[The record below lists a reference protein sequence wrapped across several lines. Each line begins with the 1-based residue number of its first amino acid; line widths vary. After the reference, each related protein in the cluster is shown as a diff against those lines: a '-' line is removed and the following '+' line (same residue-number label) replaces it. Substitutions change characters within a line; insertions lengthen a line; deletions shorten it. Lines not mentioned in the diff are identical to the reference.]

1 MSLAEKQKQ
10 ASPLMIIIAFA
21 TVYIVWGSTY
31 FFIAK
36 AVAHI
41 PPFILGALRFI
52 AAGLLLLLWCAL
64 KKEKLFNL
72 QQIKHASITGI
83 MLLFV
88 GTGAVIW
95 VEKTLP
101 SSLVGVLIASQALWI
116 VLLDKANWKVNFTS
130 RNTIIGLVIGFAGV
144 VLLFIESVS
153 GVVSDSDA
161 GSGALVISFLI
172 LLIGMLSWS
181 SGSIYS
187 KKHSTGSTTVN
198 SAWQM
203 LVAGL
208 VFIPASF
215 INKEWAGFDWQAVPA
230 EAWLSTLYLVVFG
243 SLAAFSAYVWLLS
256 VRPVT
261 QVSTHVYVNPV
272 VAVLLGVLFA
282 GEHMSGLQLAGLA
295 VILTSVLLINLSKYR
310 KSKSV
315 PGESK
320 PSNATGKAMLAGA
333 GKQAVCTE

>member
-10 ASPLMIIIAFA
+10 ASPLLIFVAFA

-41 PPFILGALRFI
+41 PPFMLGALRFI
-52 AAGLLLLLWCAL
+52 IAGVLLLLWCVIR
-64 KKEKLFNL
+64 KEKIFNPT
-72 QQIKHASITGI
+72 QIKHASITGVL
-83 MLLFV
+83 LLFV

-95 VEKTLP
+95 VEKTMP
-101 SSLVGVLIASQALWI
+101 SSLVGVLIASQALWF
-116 VLLDKANWKVNFTS
+116 VLLDKPNWKTNLS
-130 RNTIIGLVIGFAGV
+130 NRNTVAGLLIGFGGVILLMYESAADVIAGHGA
-144 VLLFIESVS
+144 VS
-153 GVVSDSDA
+153 GLS
-161 GSGALVISFLI
+161 LLI
-172 LLIGMLSWS
+172 LLIGMWSWAG
-181 SGSIYS
+181 GSLYS
-187 KKHSTGSTTVN
+187 KKKSTGSTTVN

-203 LVAGL
+203 LAAGL
-208 VFIPASF
+208 VFLPASLL
-215 INKEWAGFDWQAVPA
+215 NKEWAGFDWQAVPA
-230 EAWLSTLYLVVFG
+230 SSWLATAYLVVFG

-295 VILTSVLLINLSKYR
+295 VILASVLLINLAKYR
-310 KSKSV
+310 KTPDNNNHTQAPASKSSM
-315 PGESK
+315 PL
-320 PSNATGKAMLAGA
+320 TGTA
-333 GKQAVCTE
+333 GKIACAK